1 MERKSEKVAG
11 LTLKAVDFLSKGDAD
26 SAEVYYK
33 HALAEG
39 IRLLGLRHPVTR
51 DALSFYSLYLR
62 AFHRDEE
69 AIRFEALY
77 WKTACPGS
85 YRLGVLFGGINS
97 DVQDFLQKNADWV
110 ENWGRQMSLDSQH
123 HEWGWNWVQT
133 VIVNAKAYFLSL
145 RQHVVELS
153 K

>member
-1 MERKSEKVAG
+1 MDSKREKVEG
-11 LTLKAVDFLSKGDAD
+11 LTLKAVDFLTKGDAE
-26 SAEVYYK
+26 SAETCYK
-33 HALAEG
+33 HAIAEG
-39 IRLLGLRHPVTR
+39 VRLLGLRHPVTR
-51 DALSFYSLYLR
+51 DALSFYSMYLR
-62 AFHRDEE
+62 VFHRDEE

-77 WKTACPGS
+77 WKTASPGS

-123 HEWGWNWVQT
+123 HEWGWDWAQT
-133 VIVNAKAYFLSL
+133 VIMTAKAYFQTL
-145 RQHVVELS
+145 RQHVMELS